1 VYCKLPGSYQ
11 DLNCPSYLK
20 FRFET
25 FSPGGRMWLLRAWLD
40 GEIETSQRLADILFS
55 CAACGNCVEHC
66 VFPEFRGDLLNAF
79 TAGREELVDQGTVPG
94 TVAEYLKL
102 MQLYGNPYGLPEAD
116 RGRWADGLGIQPY
129 SDQEYLLYV
138 GCPGSYDER
147 GRAMA
152 RAVARLLKAWD
163 VDFGIFGEQERC
175 DGNEV
180 RVLGETGLFERLA
193 KENVEQFE
201 AAGVKKILTLS
212 PHAFHAIR
220 NEYPRFGGVF
230 EVYHYSQVLAGL
242 LPGRKFEQANA
253 EPLRVTF
260 HDPCY
265 LGRHN
270 KDYLTPRAVL
280 GALPGLELAEMD
292 RAMGDALCC
301 GGGGGN
307 FFTDVLGGGA
317 DSSCRV
323 RVREAAETGAQVLAV
338 ACPKCAKM
346 FEDAIK
352 VENLED
358 GLRVMD
364 LAEIVEERAA

>member
-1 VYCKLPGSYQ
+1 
-11 DLNCPSYLK
+11 
-20 FRFET
+20 
-25 FSPGGRMWLLRAWLD
+25 
-40 GEIETSQRLADILFS
+40 
-55 CAACGNCVEHC
+55 
-66 VFPEFRGDLLNAF
+66 
-79 TAGREELVDQGTVPG
+79 
-94 TVAEYLKL
+94 
-102 MQLYGNPYGLPEAD
+102 
-116 RGRWADGLGIQPY
+116 
-129 SDQEYLLYV
+129 
-138 GCPGSYDER
+138 
-147 GRAMA
+147 
-152 RAVARLLKAWD
+152 
-163 VDFGIFGEQERC
+163 
-175 DGNEV
+175 
-180 RVLGETGLFERLA
+180 
-193 KENVEQFE
+193 
-201 AAGVKKILTLS
+201 
-212 PHAFHAIR
+212 
-220 NEYPRFGGVF
+220 
-230 EVYHYSQVLAGL
+230 VLAEL
-242 LPGRKFEQANA
+242 LPGRKFRQANA

-346 FEDAIK
+346 FDDAIK